1 MNQKQQYLDYIIDL
15 NFQGVNRLSVL
26 SFPDNLIETGS
37 KMFYAMSEN
46 KILQCYDNGQS
57 FYAQPTKN
65 NKRTYN
71 KT

>member
-1 MNQKQQYLDYIIDL
+1 M
-15 NFQGVNRLSVL
+15 L

-65 NKRTYN
+65 NKTTYN